1 MKIRKSTGTPIPKV
15 ESYPG
20 CARVHSLTLSYT
32 PGSMQCDFQVSFLAC
47 NFASPCFGYEPKDR
61 VTTTSHNVVG
71 TYVNSLMTRGAWNL
85 FHNVL
90 ANDGEV
96 IEN

>member
-1 MKIRKSTGTPIPKV
+1 MTPIPKV
-15 ESYPG
+15 ESSLG
-20 CARVHSLTLSYT
+20 GVRVHSLTLSYT
-32 PGSMQCDFQVSFLAC
+32 PGSMRCDSQASFLAC
-47 NFASPCFGYEPKDR
+47 NFASPYFGRKPKAK
-61 VTTTSHNVVG
+61 VTIASHNVFG
-71 TYVNSLMTRGAWNL
+71 KGANSLMTRGAWNL